1 MSYAYLSAY
10 LCTMMYRIRSSVVGS
25 IFLVSLVASG
35 ELWRRPMRKKF
46 ARRARL
52 VREIAEFLMPILK
65 VIKLIVEIVNK
76 AANCDDRKLQI
87 QISVAR

>member
-1 MSYAYLSAY
+1 
-10 LCTMMYRIRSSVVGS
+10 
-25 IFLVSLVASG
+25 
-35 ELWRRPMRKKF
+35 MRKKF